1 MKPNVLFIILDT
13 QRRDRLS
20 LYNNRVETSPNLD
33 EFAQSATI
41 YERGIAPAQWT
52 IPAHGS
58 MFTGVYPTTHQ
69 LTQAYQKLS
78 GSHPTLAEIL
88 QVADY
93 HTVAF
98 CNNPLLG
105 LLDHN
110 LQRGFDGFYNYA
122 GAASNR
128 PAEKLNL
135 PILKQFKTQF
145 RRLATFVTNQ
155 FANNDLMFRTAT
167 NPLLVPI
174 WSRLVNFKGQTGRSI
189 DDLIAYWEQHHA
201 GGADKPLF
209 AFLNLMGTHTPYRP
223 PNNYLDHIAPN
234 LRHDKQVRQFIAD
247 FNANAADW
255 LSPTEKPLEDW
266 QHHAL
271 NGYYDAEIAHQDVQL
286 GRLFKYLKKSGA
298 LDDTLVIIAADH
310 GEGHGDHNYMGHSFV
325 VFQELVHVP
334 LIVHYPEQ
342 FPAKWVSTNVST
354 RRIFHTILDITETQP
369 PLADDDPNADIQ
381 GLSLVQTLNGKPD
394 TEGDVAYAEAFPPMT
409 MLNLL
414 KRNKPQLIKDRQ
426 LTEVRRG
433 VYDGNYK
440 LALVGDKVESLFDV
454 AQDPAEIADIST
466 NNPEIATDL
475 QYKIQAFVHQA
486 QAQRLDGVHESDVSA
501 DVLENLQA
509 LGYID

>member
-20 LYNNRVETSPNLD
+20 LYDNRIETSPNLD
-33 EFAQSATI
+33 EFAQNATI

-78 GSHPTLAEIL
+78 GSHPTLAEIM
-88 QVADY
+88 QMADY

-105 LLDHN
+105 LLDHD

-122 GAASNR
+122 GAAPNR

-135 PILKQFKTQF
+135 PVLKQFKTQF
-145 RRLATFVTNQ
+145 RRFATFVTNQ

-189 DDLIAYWEQHHA
+189 DDVISYWEQHNA

-223 PNNYLDHIAPN
+223 PNNHLDHVAPN

-255 LSPTEKPLEDW
+255 LSPTEKPLAEW

-334 LIVHYPEQ
+334 LIVHYPER
-342 FPAKWVSTNVST
+342 FPAKRVTTNVST
-354 RRIFHTILDITETQP
+354 RRIFHTVLDITQTQP
-369 PLADDDPNADIQ
+369 PLAADDPNANVQ
-381 GLSLVQTLNGKPD
+381 GLSLIKTLNGKPD

-414 KRNKPQLIKDRQ
+414 KRNKPQLIEDRQ

-433 VYDGNYK
+433 VYDGDYK
-440 LALVGDKVESLFDV
+440 LALVGDEVESLFDV
-454 AQDPAEIADIST
+454 AQDPAEVSDIAP
-466 NNPEIATDL
+466 NKPEIATDL
-475 QYKIQAFVHQA
+475 QYKLQAFVHQA
-486 QAQRLDGVHESDVSA
+486 QAQRLDGVQEGDVSA
-501 DVLENLQA
+501 EVLENLQA